1 MGSDKTKLGDYCKK
15 IEATGTSTTFARGQG
30 IMARMD
36 GRAFHT
42 VTRGLQKPY
51 DTAFIQCMRET
62 AEGLVKA
69 MNPTLAYW
77 QSDEISLYW
86 YVDPESTREL
96 PFGGK
101 AYKLNSVLAGQASSL
116 FMRAAM
122 KHLPAEKVAQA
133 PHFDARVFAVPTEAD
148 AFRLFVWRHRDAVRN
163 AIQAF
168 GQAKLGHTE
177 CLNKKCKDLVD
188 IFMLRR
194 LDFDETPYYWRHG
207 QFLTRTSAD
216 RVLSTDEVQAMRD
229 RGQTVDER
237 RLNPDGTL
245 NVKRTV
251 VVALPEGRQVW
262 PLVGDILRAPK
273 IDVDEVGDGEV
284 L

>member
-15 IEATGTSTTFARGQG
+15 IEAAGTSAAFVRGQS

-51 DTAFIQCMRET
+51 DLRFIECMRQT

-77 QSDEISLYW
+77 QSDEITLYW
-86 YVDPESTREL
+86 YVDPDSTREL

-101 AYKLNSVLAGQASSL
+101 AHKLNSVLAGQASSL
-116 FMRAAM
+116 FMRAAIE
-122 KHLPAEKVAQA
+122 HLPEKVAQA

-177 CLNKKCKDLVD
+177 CLNKKAHELVD
-188 IFMLRR
+188 IFKLRR
-194 LDFDETPYYWRHG
+194 LDFDEAPYHWRHG
-207 QFLTRTSAD
+207 QFLTRASVD
-216 RVLSTDEVQAMRD
+216 KVLDSMEVQAMRD
-229 RGQTVDER
+229 RGQAVDDR
-237 RLNPDGTL
+237 RLAADGTL
-245 NVKRTV
+245 KVKRTV
-251 VVALPEGRQVW
+251 VQALPEGRQVW
-262 PLVGDILRAPK
+262 HIVGELLRVAK
-273 IDVDEVGDGEV
+273 FDVDDVEVDVDE
-284 L
+284 